1 MQHIFQMNSHI
12 DMPVDIATTIVTIS
26 MYFYV
31 NEKNYEL
38 IVRYLCNIDK
48 TYRYSQHVSK
58 SFMLYFIL

>member
-12 DMPVDIATTIVTIS
+12 DIPVDIATTIVTIS

-48 TYRYSQHVSK
+48 TYRYS
-58 SFMLYFIL
+58 